1 MVWTSTEEGQGI
13 CVWEDSEAGSGRQG
27 AWRKTRRDFV
37 DVAKENVKLAGAREE
52 DARERG

>member
-13 CVWEDSEAGSGRQG
+13 YVWEDSEAGSGRQG

-37 DVAKENVKLAGAREE
+37 DVLKEDVKLAGAREE

>member
-1 MVWTSTEEGQGI
+1 M
-13 CVWEDSEAGSGRQG
+13 WEDSEAGSGRQG

-37 DVAKENVKLAGAREE
+37 DVAKEDVKLAGAREE